1 MERPDRDSV
10 LARRAADLLADG
22 APRTMAAIAAALGLP
37 PPADEYEQEYLEFVL
52 GLDDDRYAYRGEAED
67 YLDLRALLAGRTFTY
82 DPGSLEGDPIRLS
95 VDPDLGLLLLPVL
108 RAERIPVSGGREARW
123 DDEVPFG
130 GVWMPA
136 GPLLEAVARGTPG
149 FSWEDGALAVGSVAV
164 DQAESLRVSAAIRR
178 GFERQGTE
186 CAELVDLLIEV
197 LLEDDA
203 AFRTPV
209 APVGSLLAGAEL
221 SRRGDYVGRVGV
233 AWKTPLERAESDRDA
248 LNTSAYGF
256 EECCHRAFHTLT
268 EGFLEFRAGREPEPE
283 RLAEAADH
291 GVVAEAFL
299 AAEITGP
306 LADGL
311 AESLSCLADALSPR
325 GGAGV
330 QFLRFAAHDL
340 LGEAADAER
349 CLGRA
354 READPDFAPALAE
367 LATIAEERGRAAEA
381 VEHLRRLGVPS
392 DDPQLRRVQDA
403 VRWGRSATGR
413 NAPCPC
419 GSGRKYKV
427 CCLGRELPPLAE
439 RVDWL
444 FAKAVAFANRPAERE
459 LLIELAEALTRGPW
473 AGELLD
479 ALSEPLVTD
488 VALFEQGLLERYLA
502 VRGVLLPEDEQALA
516 AAWLQ
521 RPRSLLEITG
531 IAPHGELELR
541 DTRDGRRWVVPA
553 RPAASAAR
561 PGELLLARVC
571 AAGDA
576 HRFVGAI
583 LTIPLRLRE
592 SLLDLIAAE
601 PDAWDWLD
609 WLAAATAPPT
619 LANTEGQPLVL
630 CEADYRVDDPE
641 AAARALGDGF
651 DEAEDDGPGR
661 VFHQMLDR
669 EGARWVRGSVRLD
682 GDQLRIEANSE
693 ARLEGLQERIAALV
707 PDAQLRG
714 VRRTGL
720 QEAIAHASAGA
731 ASAAGPQP
739 APGTEE
745 LIAEYLA
752 DHDRRWLDMEIP
764 ALGGRTPREAAD
776 DPTRREDL
784 LLLLDELERASG
796 SPERAARIRGA
807 LGLPSA

>member
-10 LARRAADLLADG
+10 LAHRAADLLADG
-22 APRTMAAIAAALGLP
+22 VPRTMAAIAAALGLP
-37 PPADEYEQEYLEFVL
+37 PPADEYEQEDMELVL
-52 GLDDDRYAYRGEAED
+52 GLDDDRYAYRGEAEE
-67 YLDLRALLAGRTFTY
+67 YLDLRALLAGRTFTC
-82 DPGSLEGDPIRLS
+82 DPGSLQGDPARVS

-108 RAERIPVSGGREARW
+108 RAERIPVSGGHEAHW
-123 DDEVPFG
+123 EDDAPFG
-130 GVWMPA
+130 VVWMPA
-136 GPLLEAVARGTPG
+136 EPVLEAVSRGTPG
-149 FSWEDGALAVGSVAV
+149 FTWEDQALAVRAVAV
-164 DQAESLRVSAAIRR
+164 DRAESQRVAAAIR
-178 GFERQGTE
+178 GAFERQDAE
-186 CAELVDLLIEV
+186 CADLVDLLIEV
-197 LLEDDA
+197 LLDDEA

-209 APVGSLLAGAEL
+209 APVGSLLARAEL

-233 AWKTPLERAESDRDA
+233 PWKTPLERVEDDRDA

-256 EECCHRAFHTLT
+256 DECCHRAFHTLT
-268 EGFLEFRAGREPEPE
+268 RGFLEFRAGREPEPKP
-283 RLAEAADH
+283 LAEAADH

-311 AESLSCLADALSPR
+311 AESLSRFADALVPR
-325 GGAGV
+325 GGPGA
-330 QFLRFAAHDL
+330 QFLRFAVHDL
-340 LGEAADAER
+340 LDEAAEAER

-354 READPDFAPALAE
+354 LEADPDFAPALAE

-381 VEHLRRLGVPS
+381 VEHLRRLGAPP

-403 VRWGRSATGR
+403 LRWGRSATGR

-444 FAKAVAFANRPAERE
+444 FAKAVAFANRPAERG
-459 LLIELAEALTRGPW
+459 LLLELAEALTRGPGE
-473 AGELLD
+473 GELLD

-488 VALFEQGLLERYLA
+488 VALFEEGLLERYLA
-502 VRGVLLPEDEQALA
+502 VRGALLPEDERALA

-531 IAPHGELELR
+531 VAPGELELR
-541 DTRDGRRWVVPA
+541 DTLDGERWVVPTG
-553 RPAASAAR
+553 PAGSAAR

-571 AAGDA
+571 GAGDA

-583 LTIPLRLRE
+583 LTIPLRLRD

-601 PDAWDWLD
+601 PEAWDWLD

-619 LANTEGQPLVL
+619 LANTEGEPLMF
-630 CEADYRVDDPE
+630 CEADYRIDHE
-641 AAARALGDGF
+641 AAARALGEGF
-651 DEAEDDGPGR
+651 DEAEGDGPGR

-669 EGARWVRGSVRLD
+669 DGARWVRGTLRLD
-682 GDQLRIEANSE
+682 GDRLRIEANSE
-693 ARLEGLQERIAALV
+693 ARFEGLQERIAALV
-707 PDAQLRG
+707 PDAQPLG
-714 VRRTGL
+714 IRRTGF
-720 QEAIAHASAGA
+720 QEAIARASAGA
-731 ASAAGPQP
+731 ASAPGPKP
-739 APGTEE
+739 PPGTEE

-752 DHDRRWLDMEIP
+752 DQDRRWLDLEIP
-764 ALGGRTPREAAD
+764 ALGGRTPREAAG

-784 LLLLDELERASG
+784 LLLLGELERSFG
-796 SPERAARIRGA
+796 SPERAARIRAA
-807 LGLPSA
+807 LDLPSA